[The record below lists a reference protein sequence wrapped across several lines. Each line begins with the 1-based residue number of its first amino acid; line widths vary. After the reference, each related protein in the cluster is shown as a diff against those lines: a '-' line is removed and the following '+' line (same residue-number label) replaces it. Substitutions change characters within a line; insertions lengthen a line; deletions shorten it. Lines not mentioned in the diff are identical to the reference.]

1 METTQSAPRMPLPI
15 DVLPKAA
22 RRPADP
28 KSPRPMRLMAAKG
41 LGPFRGGALLTLLCQ
56 LAADADEEVASTARA
71 SLQGLPEAVLHS
83 ALEEAD
89 LHAAVLDAA
98 ARHVGERP
106 GVLERVVTHPRVA
119 DATVARIAR
128 RAPEPLCERIAT
140 NQERILRAPAI
151 AEALYHNE
159 RARMSTVDR
168 LVELCARH
176 GVRLAVP
183 SFEQHVQALQ
193 GQLVPE
199 PTAEPLPSDRLFE
212 EALAHDADV
221 EAVATEGEEGEEEVV
236 ERFLPLHHRIR
247 QMSISE
253 KIRLA
258 TIGDAAARSILVR
271 DSNRLV
277 AHAAATSPR
286 MSETEAVGIAHSKEV
301 NDEVLRILAGRREWT
316 RNYELKKALVLNP
329 KTPVGIA
336 LRFLAHLRESDLKQ
350 LARSRNVPTPIR
362 TAAAQRMQQ
371 RRRR

>member
-1 METTQSAPRMPLPI
+1 MDTAPRLPLPLEA
-15 DVLPKAA
+15 LPKAV

-28 KSPRPMRLMAAKG
+28 RSPRPMRLMAAKG

-56 LAADADEEVASTARA
+56 LAADEDREVADTARA
-71 SLQGLPEAVLHS
+71 SLEQLPEEVVLGG
-83 ALEEAD
+83 LEEAE
-89 LHAAVLDAA
+89 LPAAVLDALA
-98 ARHVGERP
+98 HHLMSRSN
-106 GVLERVVTHPRVA
+106 VLDRVVAHPAVA
-119 DATVARIAR
+119 DATVVRIAR
-128 RAPEPLCERIAT
+128 GAPESVCERIAT
-140 NQERILRAPAI
+140 NQERILRVPAI
-151 AEALYHNE
+151 AEALYHNKH
-159 RARMSTVDR
+159 ARMSTVDR

-176 GVRLAVP
+176 GVRLAIP
-183 SFEQHVQALQ
+183 AFEQHVQALQ
-193 GQLVPE
+193 GQLIPE
-199 PTAEPLPSDRLFE
+199 ATEEPLPSDRSFE
-212 EALAHDADV
+212 EALQQDADAD
-221 EAVATEGEEGEEEVV
+221 AVARDEEDGSEEVL

-286 MSETEAVGIAHSKEV
+286 MSETEAVNIAHSKEV

-336 LRFLAHLRESDLKQ
+336 LRFLTHLRENDLKQ

-362 TAAAQRMQQ
+362 TAAVQRMQQ